1 VGSITSLAD
10 YRKSTV
16 DGWNDHLSKARA
28 ATAETSSNNRRHRP
42 ARSVPLTAEQ
52 LLAIWQHAAK
62 AGAPGA
68 AARIAALSGRSKEER
83 LQRA

>member
-1 VGSITSLAD
+1 VGSITSLAA
-10 YRKSTV
+10 YRKRTV
-16 DGWNDHLSKARA
+16 DGWNHHLIQARA
-28 ATAETSSNNRRHRP
+28 AAAETSSNNTRHRP

-52 LLAIWQHAAK
+52 LLAIWQHVAK

-68 AARIAALSGRSKEER
+68 AARIAALSARSKEER